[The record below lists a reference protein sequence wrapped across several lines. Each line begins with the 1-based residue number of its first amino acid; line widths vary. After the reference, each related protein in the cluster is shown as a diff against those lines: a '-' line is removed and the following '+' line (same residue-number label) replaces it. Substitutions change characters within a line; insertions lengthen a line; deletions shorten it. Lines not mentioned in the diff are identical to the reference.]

1 MTPLDPRAVT
11 WQAVGQCWHK
21 SIRAVWAFGSRRE
34 KACKA
39 AAISVGESPKSQQ
52 CTQSS
57 PIPYHLPLS
66 CFWITP
72 KGPLLLAVLRNVSC
86 TFQLEENFSVQ
97 LLGWRRLAVSLAL
110 CRDSH
115 SQLWDRYGLLSSFHY
130 GLCKLAELH
139 GKLIICICL
148 QSQVQSSHA

>member
-1 MTPLDPRAVT
+1 MTPLDPCAVT
-11 WQAVGQCWHK
+11 WQAVEQCIHQSVW
-21 SIRAVWAFGSRRE
+21 AVWASRSRRK

-39 AAISVGESPKSQQ
+39 STVPVGESPKSQQ
-52 CTQSS
+52 YTQSS
-57 PIPYHLPLS
+57 LSPHHLPLS

-72 KGPLLLAVLRNVSC
+72 KGPLLPADLRNLSC
-86 TFQLEENFSVQ
+86 TFQLEENYSVQ
-97 LLGWRRLAVSLAL
+97 LLGWRWLAVSLAL

-115 SQLWDRYGLLSSFHY
+115 SQLWDQYDLLSSFHY

-148 QSQVQSSHA
+148 QSQMQSSHT